1 MTVNTRVSPSRLI
14 RLLAIAGLSAL
25 AVGAC
30 STTDSAS
37 KSAADSSTAA
47 EQNTDEAAPDEAGGE
62 PGGETTSAED
72 NSPQGLIT
80 EAAQAARDDS
90 NAEYEFR
97 VGTATDPWV
106 QATGVLDTAQDRVRI
121 QFGGDKKASVDGDTD
136 AWFEAIIDGSIAYVR
151 IGGDGRWVR
160 LDGSGLG
167 ISLADLR
174 TRGASSPQALV
185 RSLEG
190 AHDDFEKVGTEEIR
204 GERTTHY
211 RGTLSAGRELAETLV
226 DQAAKQADAA
236 DAADT
241 DTTST
246 DRDEQVQRVADALK
260 SGLTSDVWLDD
271 SGRPRRIEQSLTWS
285 TLLDALGADTS
296 GGADA
301 AAPEPPAK
309 EGRVVVGIDLW
320 NYGTAG
326 AVTVPDDTV
335 GLVDFLGDVLDDV
348 LGNDGDDGS
357 AGNNGSNGND
367 GSNGK
372 DASNV
377 TSEQP

>member
-1 MTVNTRVSPSRLI
+1 M
-14 RLLAIAGLSAL
+14 AIAGLSAL

-30 STTDSAS
+30 STTDPAS
-37 KSAADSSTAA
+37 KTAADSSTAA
-47 EQNTDEAAPDEAGGE
+47 EKHTDEAAPDEAGGE

-285 TLLDALGADTS
+285 TLLDALGADAS

-301 AAPEPPAK
+301 ADAETPAK
-309 EGRVVVGIDLW
+309 EGRVVVGLDLW

>member
-190 AHDDFEKVGTEEIR
+190 AHDDFDKVGTEQIR

-226 DQAAKQADAA
+226 DQAAKQADTA
-236 DAADT
+236 DAAGT

-285 TLLDALGADTS
+285 TLLDALGANAET
-296 GGADA
+296 
-301 AAPEPPAK
+301 PAK
-309 EGRVVVGIDLW
+309 EGRVVVGLDLW